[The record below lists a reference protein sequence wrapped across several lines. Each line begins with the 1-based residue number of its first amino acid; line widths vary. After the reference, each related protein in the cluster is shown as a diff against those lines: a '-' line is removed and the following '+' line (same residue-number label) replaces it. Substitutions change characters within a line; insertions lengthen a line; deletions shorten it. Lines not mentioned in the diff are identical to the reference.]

1 MRLTEIGAMSAA
13 LATDDIL
20 LLAQSRAPAD
30 REQLMLALVDLCARA
45 EAGGGVIDPSVHALM
60 NSVFLQLVGEAERDI
75 RRALAERL
83 ATAAWAPRGL
93 INVLALDDI
102 EIARPVIAKSPVL
115 EDDDL
120 MRLFAMAAIEHQIEV
135 ASRPAIGAAVVDT
148 ILKAADPAV
157 LSALAANDTAEIDAK
172 GMKTLLAASER
183 NASIRSPLVRH
194 PRLTTDMAEQ
204 LYAWVGQSLRSAI
217 VSRFRVDADALDR
230 AMAAAV
236 RDVHGAGAAPAAGAD
251 RSEEREMERRLV
263 AKLKASGQL
272 RPGYLV
278 RALRDQR
285 LGLFIAAM
293 AELIGVDM
301 AVIDRAISSQKPDLL
316 ALACTAAGVD
326 RSAFPTILSLVRE
339 LNRNLPGGG
348 SEDMKRAQTAF
359 QHDPSLALRALRQM
373 AA

>member
-1 MRLTEIGAMSAA
+1 MSAA
-13 LATDDIL
+13 LATEDIL

-30 REQLMLALVDLCARA
+30 REQLMLALVELCARA
-45 EAGGGVIDPSVHALM
+45 DEGGGAIDPSAHALM
-60 NSVFLQLVGEAERDI
+60 NSVFLRLVGEAERDI

-83 ATAAWAPRGL
+83 ANAAWAPKGL
-93 INVLALDDI
+93 INVLALDEI
-102 EIARPVIAKSPVL
+102 EIARPVIAQSPVL

-135 ASRPAIGAAVVDT
+135 ASRPAIGAAVVET
-148 ILKAADPAV
+148 ILNGADPAV
-157 LSALAANDTAEIDAK
+157 LTALAANDTAEIDDR
-172 GMKTLLAASER
+172 GMKALLAASER

-217 VSRFRVDADALDR
+217 VGRFRVDAEALDR

-236 RDVHGAGAAPAAGAD
+236 RDVHAPSGVAPVQPGENLD
-251 RSEEREMERRLV
+251 QRDMERRLV

-293 AELIGVDM
+293 AELIGVD
-301 AVIDRAISSQKPDLL
+301 AGVIDRAVASHKPDLL

-326 RSAFPTILSLVRE
+326 RSVFATILGLVRD
-339 LNRNLPGGG
+339 LNRNRPGGG

-359 QHDPSLALRALRQM
+359 AHDPSLALRALRQM

>member
-1 MRLTEIGAMSAA
+1 MSAA
-13 LATDDIL
+13 LATEEIL
-20 LLAQSRAPAD
+20 QLAQSRAPAD
-30 REQLMLALVDLCARA
+30 REQLMLSLVDLCARA
-45 EAGGGVIDPSVHALM
+45 EAGGGAIDPAVHGLM
-60 NSVFLQLVGEAERDI
+60 NSIFLRLVDEAERDI

-83 ATAAWAPRGL
+83 ATAAWAPKGL
-93 INVLALDDI
+93 INVLAFDEI
-102 EIARPVIAKSPVL
+102 EIARPVIAQSPVL

-135 ASRPAIGAAVVDT
+135 ASRPAIGAAVVET
-148 ILKAADPAV
+148 ILEAADPAV
-157 LSALAANDTAEIDAK
+157 LTALAANDTAEIDAK
-172 GMKTLLAASER
+172 GMQRLLAASER
-183 NASIRSPLVRH
+183 TASIRSPLVRH

-217 VSRFRVDADALDR
+217 VSRFRVDAEALDR

-236 RDVHGAGAAPAAGAD
+236 RDAHHPAGAGAQSAEGLD
-251 RSEEREMERRLV
+251 QREMERRLV
-263 AKLKASGQL
+263 AKLKTSGQL

-293 AELIGVDM
+293 AELIGVDI
-301 AVIDRAISSQKPDLL
+301 AVIDKALASPKPDLL

-326 RSAFPTILSLVRE
+326 RSVFATILGLVRD

-359 QHDPSLALRALRQM
+359 AHDPSLALRALRQM

>member
-1 MRLTEIGAMSAA
+1 MSAA

-30 REQLMLALVDLCARA
+30 REQLMLALVDMCARTDQ
-45 EAGGGVIDPSVHALM
+45 GGGKIDPAIQALM
-60 NSVFLQLVGEAERDI
+60 NSIFLRLVAEAERDI

-83 ATAAWAPRGL
+83 ASAAWAPKGL

-102 EIARPVIAKSPVL
+102 EIARPIIAQSPVL
-115 EDDDL
+115 GDEDL
-120 MRLFAMAAIEHQIEV
+120 MHLFAMAAIDHQIEV
-135 ASRPAIGAAVVDT
+135 ASRPAIGAPVVDA
-148 ILKAADPAV
+148 ILNGGDPAV
-157 LSALAANDTAEIDAK
+157 LTALAANDTAEIDAK
-172 GMKTLLAASER
+172 GMKALLAAAQR
-183 NASIRSPLVRH
+183 TASIRSPLVRH

-217 VSRFRVDADALDR
+217 VSRFRVDAEALDR

-236 RDVHGAGAAPAAGAD
+236 RDAHGPGSAAVQSAD
-251 RSEEREMERRLV
+251 GRDQREMERRLV
-263 AKLKASGQL
+263 AKLKASDQL

-285 LGLFIAAM
+285 LGLFVAAL
-293 AELIGVDM
+293 AELIGVDS
-301 AVIDRAISSQKPDLL
+301 AVIDRAVTSHKPDLL

-326 RSAFPTILSLVRE
+326 RSVFPTILGLVRD

-359 QHDPSLALRALRQM
+359 AHDSSLALRALRQM
-373 AA
+373 AV